1 MRVPLSRYEEI
12 MLAHS
17 SRPDDLPARFAYAS
31 QAARA
36 EAPVTSESETAI
48 RDVAAGV
55 AAPALIGCVLWM
67 LRQARS
73 RGLRR
78 LRFLS
83 RDGQIFYELTRV
95 LSAPLGIW
103 LDLEYVY
110 ASRLT
115 WSLAATPPDRLSAAP
130 WLFNSFM
137 KSNAADVCAR
147 LGLSFEEFRPVLI
160 AAGVSL
166 DPEARADQPGQAAAL
181 RQFVDAPDVIHAA
194 GTRISTARRLLADY
208 AREHALAGPA
218 TGLVDVGWTGRMIGS
233 MIHVCEAAGMSGPHA
248 LLWGHEPRPATGW
261 TDPER
266 VAAYM
271 YNTATGEGLE
281 LRVPDAPFIL
291 ETFCMA
297 DHGIVSRYER
307 DAAGHVQPVLLAA
320 TNKAAANWGFGLY
333 RATVLAFCAA
343 LTDPGAAIARQD
355 DDTRPL
361 VHQVMDA
368 FWCHPTR
375 TEAGTWGGYPYDSD
389 PAGTA
394 VRPLGRPF
402 TVSDGQAARQD
413 RAWLAGSLVMS
424 KPEARAAYLGRA
436 QAAELTGAPAT
447 D

>member
-1 MRVPLSRYEEI
+1 MPLTRFEEI
-12 MLAHS
+12 MLEHS
-17 SRPDDLPARFAYAS
+17 SRSDDLAARFARAS

-36 EAPVTSESETAI
+36 ATSVSSEGEAAI

-67 LRQARS
+67 VRQARS
-73 RGLRR
+73 RGLKR

-83 RDGQIFYELTRV
+83 RDGQIFYELTRM
-95 LSAPLGIW
+95 LSAPLGVC

-115 WSLAATPPDRLSAAP
+115 WSLAATQPDRLSAAP

-137 KSNAADVCAR
+137 KSNAADVCVR

-166 DPEARADQPGQAAAL
+166 DPEERADQPGQADAL
-181 RQFVDAPDVIHAA
+181 RRFVDTPDVTEEA
-194 GTRISTARRLLADY
+194 GQRINLARRLLADY
-208 AREHALAGPA
+208 AREHALAGPG

-233 MIHVCEAAGMSGPHA
+233 LIHVCEAVGMSRPHA

-261 TDPER
+261 TDPQR
-266 VAAYM
+266 IAAYM
-271 YNTATGEGLE
+271 YNTATGDGLD
-281 LRVPDAPFIL
+281 LRVPDAPFIM

-307 DAAGHVQPVLLAA
+307 DRVGHVQPVLLSTTNEDAA
-320 TNKAAANWGFGLY
+320 KWGLGLY
-333 RATVLAFCAA
+333 RATVFAFCAA
-343 LTDPGAAIARQD
+343 LGDPGGTITHPD
-355 DDTRPL
+355 DDIRP
-361 VHQVMDA
+361 VIHQVMDA
-368 FWCHPTR
+368 FWCHPTT
-375 TEAGTWGGYPYDSD
+375 TEASAWAGYPYDSD

-394 VRPLGRPF
+394 ARPLGRPF
-402 TVSDGQAARQD
+402 TLKDGQAARED
-413 RAWLAGSLVMS
+413 RAWLAGSLAMS
-424 KPEARAAYLGRA
+424 KPEAQAAYLDSA
-436 QAAELTGAPAT
+436 PQAELTGAPAT